1 MQCFENGKIINMDFP
16 KLNTPRLKLI
26 EVKES
31 HLDDLFE
38 ILSDEETMKFYDIW
52 PHQDKERTMQ
62 GILNVKKRVEEDRG
76 IRWGIALN
84 SSSKLIGTIGFVWDI
99 NRHCANLGYDLNKIY
114 WGKGLMTEAI
124 EAVLKYAFEVQ
135 KIHRVEAQTDP
146 QNIASQRVLL
156 KNGFLREGELRDK
169 MFFRDRYN
177 TVVSFSKLITDH
189 SSK

>member
-1 MQCFENGKIINMDFP
+1 MNFP
-16 KLNTPRLKLI
+16 TLNTPRLKLI
-26 EVKES
+26 EINES

-38 ILSDEETMKFYDIW
+38 IFSDEETMKFYDIW
-52 PHQDKERTMQ
+52 PHQDKESTLLHNQ
-62 GILNVKKRVEEDRG
+62 SYQKRYTEGAG
-76 IRWGIALN
+76 IRWGISLDD
-84 SSSKLIGTIGFVWDI
+84 KLIGTIGFVWHPK
-99 NRHCANLGYDLNKIY
+99 RHIANFGYDLNKIY

-124 EAVLKYAFEVQ
+124 EVVLKYAFEVQ